1 MSAFKTGLLMVAI
14 FGLFLL
20 IGSFFGPRGMTI
32 ALVLA
37 LALNLGAYWFSD
49 RIVLAMYRAK
59 EVSPAD
65 APRLHA
71 AVEELTERAGM
82 PKPKVY
88 IIPNPAPNA
97 FATGRNP
104 QNAAV
109 AVTTGVLD
117 LLNDRELRGV
127 IGHELAHVRNRDILL
142 QTVVAAIAGAITFLA
157 FMLRWGL
164 LFGRGRDDDDRNP
177 LALLLL
183 AILAP
188 IAAMLIQMWISR
200 TREYAA
206 DAVGARIAGDPRGL
220 AGALRKLETAAH
232 RRPVRANPATAHM
245 FIVAPFTGRSLAAL
259 FSTHPPMEERIARLE
274 RMAITGD

>member
-1 MSAFKTGLLMVAI
+1 MSTFKTGLLMVFI
-14 FGLFLL
+14 FGLFLV
-20 IGSFFGPRGMTI
+20 IGSLFGVRGMTI

-37 LALNLGAYWFSD
+37 LVLNVGAYWFSD
-49 RIVLAMYRAK
+49 RIVLAMYRAQ
-59 EVSPAD
+59 EVSPAE

-71 AVEELTERAGM
+71 AVAELAETARI

-88 IIPNPAPNA
+88 VIPNPAPNA

-104 QNAAV
+104 EHAAV
-109 AVTTGVLD
+109 AVTTGIMD

-157 FMLRWGL
+157 LMLRWRFI
-164 LFGRGRDDDDRNP
+164 FGGGDDDDGNP
-177 LALLLL
+177 LALLLI

-188 IAAMLIQMWISR
+188 IAAALIQMWISR

-206 DAVGARIAGDPRGL
+206 DARGARIAGDPRAL
-220 AGALRKLETAAH
+220 ANALRKLETASQS
-232 RRPVRANPATAHM
+232 RPVKANPATAHM

-259 FSTHPPMEERIARLE
+259 FSTHPPVEERVARLE
-274 RMAITGD
+274 RMAMEEG